1 MEKVF
6 SPVPGEKMSLADIE
20 KRLEEID
27 QEVGQLIAKAA
38 NEGKTTTCQERLRDL
53 LEETTTLKRKR
64 AYLQEQREKD
74 SAAARRIDAVATA
87 MEQLPVEL
95 TQWEEN
101 TIRQLVD
108 TVKVLS
114 KDRILVCFRCG
125 FEIEQE
131 IEQ

>member
-1 MEKVF
+1 
-6 SPVPGEKMSLADIE
+6 
-20 KRLEEID
+20 
-27 QEVGQLIAKAA
+27 
-38 NEGKTTTCQERLRDL
+38 
-53 LEETTTLKRKR
+53 
-64 AYLQEQREKD
+64 
-74 SAAARRIDAVATA
+74 